1 MRRGQAA
8 AETILECSE
17 SSVRTRSGEGTAIG
31 PRCMGPAVGSR
42 ENVCEDAA
50 FEVRLADGAFQ
61 LADMLTPPSHGEQST
76 ASFFTDK
83 VEEMSRPVHIY

>member
-31 PRCMGPAVGSR
+31 PRCTGPAVGSR

-50 FEVRLADGAFQ
+50 FEVRLAGLLVDV
-61 LADMLTPPSHGEQST
+61 LTPPSHGEQST

>member
-31 PRCMGPAVGSR
+31 PRCTGPAVGSR

-50 FEVRLADGAFQ
+50 FEVRLAGL